1 MALSEIMFFKKKLM
15 LIKETYLESTSWV
28 KNNCRGQSTEYSR
41 AMPSHPSRD
50 SSEEALPCEI
60 IPEFVS

>member
-1 MALSEIMFFKKKLM
+1 MELLEIV

-50 SSEEALPCEI
+50 SSEEALPCET
-60 IPEFVS
+60 IPEFPS